1 VENSLNP
8 SKKLPVT
15 IIGAGAVG
23 SALALALH
31 KKHYVIGAVISKSG
45 RSARLLG
52 RKVRALQTGI
62 LPARVPVDGI
72 IFIAVPDDEIKNV
85 VQELSKRQNDFSG
98 AVIFHTSGALS
109 SGALKALK
117 KKGAVVGSFH
127 PLQTFPKIN
136 AVDLR
141 RVTVAIEGDRKAVN
155 CGKRIARKLGSRP
168 FVLTSEEKVLYHIAA
183 VFGSNYVVTLLSVVE
198 ELGRHIGVPQRNVV
212 SMFEPLVLQSVKNVR
227 NHSAALALTG
237 PIARGDVH
245 TIKRHRDVLK
255 TKELKHISS
264 LYSALA
270 KATARLASK
279 KRT

>member
-1 VENSLNP
+1 VENSLAL

-31 KKHYVIGAVISKSG
+31 KKHYDIGTVISKSG

-52 RKVRALQTGI
+52 RKVHASQTGI
-62 LPARVPVDGI
+62 LPTCVPVDGI

-85 VQELSKRQNDFSG
+85 VHELSKRQNDFSG

-109 SGALKALK
+109 SEALMALR

-127 PLQTFPKIN
+127 PLQTFPKRN
-136 AVDLR
+136 AVDLLG
-141 RVTVAIEGDRKAVN
+141 VTVAIEGDRKAVN
-155 CGKRIARKLGSRP
+155 CGKRIARRLGSRP
-168 FVLTSEEKVLYHIAA
+168 FVLSSEEKVLYHIAA

-198 ELGRHIGVPQRNVV
+198 ELGKHIGVSQRNVV

-255 TKELKHISS
+255 MKELKHISV

-270 KATARLASK
+270 KATARLALK
-279 KRT
+279 ERR